1 MESIDVRDLPEPM
14 AQAIRMMVDALRDQL
29 ASPEEKGD
37 RSTPSTVKLPVWP
50 LGVIGDLTRKE
61 IYDER
66 C

>member
-14 AQAIRMMVDALRDQL
+14 AEAIRMMVEALRDQL
-29 ASPEEKGD
+29 ASPRKNGD
-37 RSTPSTVKLPVWP
+37 RPNPSPVELPVWH
-50 LGVIGDLTRKE
+50 LGIIGNLTRKE